1 MSTAVAFP
9 LVRLSAAR
17 LRRRIFGLPVAATT
31 FRRRGF
37 ASAPPATQA
46 WLEHVGALVLLGY
59 HAALAAPGA
68 HELADALQGVPLDER
83 GFAYEGAAMGLALL
97 ARLFPWRRRALREFL
112 DGPAQPHV
120 YMAHIGIGWAWAAL
134 PGPIAGSLQRHD
146 GIRRYL
152 IMDGFGFYH
161 GYFHARRYLRAA
173 TPPSRVRGYARRVF
187 DQGMG
192 RALWFVAGADPER
205 VETSIEALPAERR
218 GDLWAGVGLAAAYA
232 CGVDAA
238 TLEALA
244 ERAGACR
251 PQLAQGACFAALTR
265 HTAANP
271 APHGARA
278 SLALCGRGPEEA
290 AQIASQA
297 LHDARGADDGERYED
312 CRRRIQSRFL
322 RQGG

>member
-1 MSTAVAFP
+1 MSTALAFP
-9 LVRLSAAR
+9 PARVSVAR

-37 ASAPPATQA
+37 APAPPATQA

-59 HAALAAPGA
+59 HAALQARGGD
-68 HELADALQGVPLDER
+68 ELALSLQAVSLDER

-97 ARLFPWRRRALREFL
+97 ARLFPWRRRALRAFL
-112 DGPAQPHV
+112 DGPARPHV

-134 PGPIAGSLQRHD
+134 PGPVHGSL
-146 GIRRYL
+146 RRYDGFARHL

-161 GYFHARRYLRAA
+161 AYFHARRYLRAA
-173 TPPSRVRGYARRVF
+173 APPARVRGYARRVF

-232 CGVDAA
+232 CGVDVA
-238 TLEALA
+238 TLDALA
-244 ERAGACR
+244 ERAGAYR

-265 HTAANP
+265 RSAANP

-278 SLALCGRGPEEA
+278 SLALCGCGSEEA

-312 CRRRIQSRFL
+312 CRRRIQSRFQ